1 MSCQTCNAN
10 GGDNNAT
17 MMWNRVENEMTD
29 NTCPVWMADGRSFGD
44 IVYQPRCD
52 QQYKSTLNKF
62 NSSFDYRQYL
72 IQNAEQLMKENSKV
86 ATTKLQNW

>member
-1 MSCQTCNAN
+1 MSCQSCDAKT
-10 GGDNNAT
+10 T
-17 MMWNRVENEMTD
+17 MLNKVENEVSN

-44 IVYQPRCD
+44 IVYQSRCD
-52 QQYKSTLNKF
+52 QQYKSTQNMF

-72 IQNAEQLMKENSKV
+72 IQNAEQLMKENSQV